1 MPTEQGDAT
10 GCNRV
15 LQQGLP
21 FDIVGVPVL
30 DKSELV
36 VPLGFEKM
44 VIMLSAMSS
53 SQSWPQ
59 SLQSIGVSFLHGL
72 GEGVGVEGEG
82 EVGDAPSS

>member
-59 SLQSIGVSFLHGL
+59 SLQSIGVSFLRGL

>member
-44 VIMLSAMSS
+44 VIMLAARDVVGNELL
-53 SQSWPQ
+53 P
-59 SLQSIGVSFLHGL
+59 IVATVPALHRGL
-72 GEGVGVEGEG
+72 V
-82 EVGDAPSS
+82 PPWLR

>member
-30 DKSELV
+30 VKSELV

-44 VIMLSAMSS
+44 VIMLAARDVVGNELL
-53 SQSWPQ
+53 P
-59 SLQSIGVSFLHGL
+59 IVATVPALHRGL
-72 GEGVGVEGEG
+72 V
-82 EVGDAPSS
+82 PPWLR